1 MVLYVAQVAEPF
13 AFTNSF
19 VGTEEYLSP
28 EARHDLTVASY
39 GRLLTSAFC
48 LRR

>member
-1 MVLYVAQVAEPF
+1 MHADAASAQVAEPF

-28 EARHDLTVASY
+28 EVRAATRM
-39 GRLLTSAFC
+39 LLVN
-48 LRR
+48 LR